1 MTSWP
6 AHNLSVVPL
15 SRVERKRLFCF
26 YILTSPSLFHFRGHW
41 MIGRPCD
48 RSLILTNTGV
58 FGLDPRTVEC
68 VKVFLCYL
76 FNLLFDKDQVLRSDL
91 VPMDLL
97 PGKGRYCWVLVK
109 DIYDTVKA
117 FLRQRS
123 RSASITAWKIQP
135 QRYNLLLFNI
145 YNYIS

>member
-1 MTSWP
+1 
-6 AHNLSVVPL
+6 
-15 SRVERKRLFCF
+15 
-26 YILTSPSLFHFRGHW
+26 

-123 RSASITAWKIQP
+123 RSASITA
-135 QRYNLLLFNI
+135 
-145 YNYIS
+145 